1 MKPLTPDRFRMRLIP
16 FIAAVVV
23 VGQANAAHVYFEFTD
38 FISGPVSNKVVRIT
52 SLSTPGASGN
62 TIVVTDQRRLSTAA
76 DGTLTV
82 SNMVAGTYRVE
93 PLASIWQIGAFN
105 ILVPDTNVL
114 LNANTLLT
122 STNTASANQ
131 AWTTGQSDARYVGKT
146 NSWSSGQTLTNAY
159 FYGSTNY
166 WTAGTA
172 AEINRSSGRV
182 RLASGQSVY
191 YVTNSLVSTN
201 TAALVTINT
210 AGAGTLVSNAV
221 TAAGLLTITTIGTV
235 GVDTDISFFLTNP

>member
-1 MKPLTPDRFRMRLIP
+1 MRLLV
-16 FIAAVVV
+16 FIATLAWLT
-23 VGQANAAHVYFEFTD
+23 QANAAHVYFEFSD
-38 FISGPVSNKVVRIT
+38 FVTGPVSNKTIRIT
-52 SLSTPGASGN
+52 SLSTPGAVGN

-131 AWTTGQSDARYVGKT
+131 AWTTGQSDARYVAKS
-146 NSWSSGQTLTNAY
+146 NSWSTGQVISNAT
-159 FYGSTNY
+159 FYGFTNY
-166 WTAGTA
+166 YTAGTA
-172 AEINRSSGRV
+172 SEINRASGRV
-182 RLASGQSVY
+182 RLASGESVY
-191 YVTNSLVSTN
+191 FVTNSLVSTN
-201 TAALVTINT
+201 SAVLVAINT
-210 AGAGTLVSNAV
+210 SGAGTIISNAV
-221 TAAGLLTITTIGTV
+221 TAAGLLTIKTAANVST
-235 GVDTDISFFLTNP
+235 DTDISFFITNP